1 METGLVGYRTALET
15 ITLSY
20 DFSHIL
26 SLAKMTDCVIHL
38 CSISLWASKTIMLMM
53 MMMMMT
59 IIMNRSQCQYCQT
72 PHRQNV
78 IQNAKQRRAE
88 LLSERSR
95 SNLFIKQQQRR
106 RRRKRQRGRLTD
118 ASVSSPPVTILPRSE
133 RRHVTWSRVY
143 VTTRAPRQHTAA
155 STRQDKAP
163 CQNCLWDS
171 TAAKTKP

>member
-1 METGLVGYRTALET
+1 MHFMNTFLYGDWPRRLYRTALET

-38 CSISLWASKTIMLMM
+38 CSISLWASKTIMLMMMMMM

-155 STRQDKAP
+155 STR
-163 CQNCLWDS
+163 
-171 TAAKTKP
+171 